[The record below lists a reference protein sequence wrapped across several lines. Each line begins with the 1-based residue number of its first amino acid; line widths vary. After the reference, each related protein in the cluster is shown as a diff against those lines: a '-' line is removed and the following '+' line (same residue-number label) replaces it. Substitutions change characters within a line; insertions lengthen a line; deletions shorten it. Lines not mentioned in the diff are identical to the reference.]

1 MNIILSLSGSHD
13 YGPLTNLVG
22 TAGSIVAAGAAIALA
37 WRGRTKWEPS
47 EEDIS
52 RGPQK
57 VGGLVAAVLIVLV
70 WALLNDSAH
79 FALLVRFA
87 IGLASL
93 CVLSLLIYGFLVA
106 TQTYYIVFAPKPN
119 ETAKKNIIAGFWLTN
134 EARKSRR
141 KNKVTTQV
149 LLAGAAYDPDV
160 LWSRAS
166 RALAKMFFTLFYL
179 GLTVSGTLALTCAA
193 IILGLRT
200 MG

>member
-1 MNIILSLSGSHD
+1 MNIILSGSHD

-52 RGPQK
+52 KGPQK
-57 VGGLVAAVLIVLV
+57 VGGLVAAVMIVLI

-79 FALLVRFA
+79 FTFLVRCA
-87 IGLASL
+87 IWLASL
-93 CVLSLLIYGFLVA
+93 CVLSLLVYGFLAA
-106 TQTYYIVFAPKPN
+106 TQTYYVVVAPNPN
-119 ETAKKNIIAGFWLTN
+119 ETVKKNIIAGFWLTN
-134 EARKSRR
+134 EARESRR

-166 RALAKMFFTLFYL
+166 RGLAKMFFTLFYL
-179 GLTVSGTLALTCAA
+179 GLTVTGTLALTCAA

-200 MG
+200 KG